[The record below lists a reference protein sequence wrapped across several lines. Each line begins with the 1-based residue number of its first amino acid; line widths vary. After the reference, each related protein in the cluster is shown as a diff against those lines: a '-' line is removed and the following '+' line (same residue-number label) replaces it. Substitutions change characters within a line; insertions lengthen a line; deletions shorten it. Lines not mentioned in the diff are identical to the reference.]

1 MSSCPQNLYPVN
13 SELYV
18 GKDADG
24 KPLQFKGIPAYREY
38 LGKLAAS
45 GHPCPD
51 VSFTLVPAVM
61 TTAVTPFT
69 GFMEFQ
75 PANPREQAKYSAMSP
90 YWVGSDDTQA
100 AFDRGLNKS
109 LSR

>member
-18 GKDADG
+18 GKDTNG

-38 LGKLAAS
+38 LAKLTAT

-51 VSFTLVPAVM
+51 ISFKLVPGVLK
-61 TTAVTPFT
+61 TEVTPFT
-69 GFMEFQ
+69 GFLEFQ
-75 PANPREQAKYSAMSP
+75 PADPQGQAKYSAMSP
-90 YWVGSDDTQA
+90 FWIGSEGTQSA
-100 AFDRGLNKS
+100 LDQGLNKS
-109 LSR
+109 ISR